1 MKEYIV
7 YEFDGKKIR
16 IPKDEIQQNLKI
28 PQVKDEDDAI
38 WIWLEDNGY
47 IDNDEQNALDKK
59 AKDNKITQ
67 TIHQAKA
74 SEKKERKK
82 VERKPDLDKEHLIT
96 LLAEMLTDNCDNV
109 KITNVSKLIEFDL
122 KDEHYK
128 LDLVKQ
134 RKPKK

>member
-38 WIWLEDNGY
+38 WVWLEDNGY

-96 LLAEMLTDNCDNV
+96 LLEEMLTDNCDNV

-122 KDEHYK
+122 KGEHYK

>member
-7 YEFDGKKIR
+7 YEFEGKKIR

-38 WIWLEDNGY
+38 WVWLEDNGY

-122 KDEHYK
+122 KGEHYK